1 MQDWFIS
8 RVLKRWILKVFIRLL
23 KNCSYENTNLQRS
36 LVPHFLWGYSQII
49 FQAGSLHYWAQAK
62 LCPALARISA
72 PVFQAQVGVRCLHLT
87 QFRVTLWF
95 GRFIHRMWCLPSLV
109 FSLSFLSFLSYFIF
123 LFSSCCGSSNP
134 CLLVQE
140 VREQDAYPGLISTLG
155 TNYSL
160 LSAESS

>member
-72 PVFQAQVGVRCLHLT
+72 LVFQAQVGVRCLHLT
-87 QFRVTLWF
+87 QFRMTLWF
-95 GRFIHRMWCLPSLV
+95 GRLYTGCGAYHLW